1 MMMKKIHAIALVA
14 LMLPASAFAQE
25 LPNRGAQDEG
35 LGKDTV
41 NALSAT
47 LSSHSAVRR
56 LLADDQITV
65 SAMRWG
71 PGEGTVWV
79 YRTNEIGGKSGYQH
93 FAVRVYMKQAAPGQV
108 EFKTQVFCDVGS
120 DRFLQITADRCERI
134 KSDFAPKLVAD
145 HRQDFIAFIGGENT
159 TPAQIRAAGGAIHDA
174 LAAMTGSPVAA
185 TGSSGKSETVP
196 GQID

>member
-1 MMMKKIHAIALVA
+1 MMKNIHAIALTA
-14 LMLPASAFAQE
+14 LLLPASAFAQE

-35 LGKDTV
+35 MGKATV
-41 NALSAT
+41 NELSAA

-56 LLADDQITV
+56 LLTDDQISV

-108 EFKTQVFCDVGS
+108 EFKTQVFCDVGT
-120 DRFLQITADRCERI
+120 DRFLQISADRCERV
-134 KSDFAPKLVAD
+134 KSEFAPKLVAD
-145 HRQDFIAFIGGENT
+145 HRQDFITFIGGENT
-159 TPAQIRAAGGAIHDA
+159 TPAQIKAAGSAIHDA
-174 LAAMTGSPVAA
+174 LAAMIGSPVAA
-185 TGSSGKSETVP
+185 AGSGGKAETVP

>member
-1 MMMKKIHAIALVA
+1 MTKNIPALA
-14 LMLPASAFAQE
+14 LAALLLPASAFAQE

-35 LGKDTV
+35 LGKATV
-41 NALSAT
+41 IDLSAT

-56 LLADDQITV
+56 LSSGDQITV

-120 DRFLQITADRCERI
+120 DRFVQISADRCERI
-134 KSDFAPKLVAD
+134 KSEFAPKLVAD
-145 HRQDFIAFIGGENT
+145 HRQDFITFIGGENT
-159 TPAQIRAAGGAIHDA
+159 TTAQVRTAGTAIHDA
-174 LAAMTGSPVAA
+174 LAAMTGSPVATA
-185 TGSSGKSETVP
+185 AGGTSDTVP

>member
-1 MMMKKIHAIALVA
+1 MKSIHTMVLAAL
-14 LMLPASAFAQE
+14 LLPASAFAQD
-25 LPNRGAQDEG
+25 LPNRGSQDEG
-35 LGKDTV
+35 LGKESV
-41 NALSAT
+41 NGLSAA

-120 DRFLQITADRCERI
+120 DRFLQISADRCERV
-134 KSDFAPKLVAD
+134 KSEFAPKLVAD
-145 HRQDFIAFIGGENT
+145 HRQDFITFIGGENT
-159 TPAQIRAAGGAIHDA
+159 TTAQVRTAGTAIHDA
-174 LAAMTGSPVAA
+174 LAAMTGSPVATA
-185 TGSSGKSETVP
+185 GSGRAETVP

>member
-1 MMMKKIHAIALVA
+1 MKKIHAAALAA
-14 LMLPASAFAQE
+14 LLLPASAFAQD

-41 NALSAT
+41 IGLSAA

-56 LLADDQITV
+56 LGYDDQIAV
-65 SAMRWG
+65 SAVRWG

-79 YRTNEIGGKSGYQH
+79 YRTNEIMGKTGYRH

-108 EFKTQVFCDVGS
+108 AFKTQAFCDVGS
-120 DRFLQITADRCERI
+120 DGDLQISADRCNRI
-134 KSDFAPKLVAD
+134 KTEFAPKLVAG
-145 HRQDFIAFIGGENT
+145 HRQDFIALIGGENT
-159 TPAQIRAAGGAIHDA
+159 TPAQVKSAGAAIHDA
-174 LAAMTGSPVAA
+174 LAGMTGRPVTDESARA
-185 TGSSGKSETVP
+185 ETVP